1 MPPLFP
7 VALPVAL
14 PFALLV
20 ALLASGLASV
30 SASAADRDFA
40 SWLAEYRAGAISR
53 GLKPEWLDATLA
65 GMEPNLRVIELD
77 RNQPDDS
84 RATNLFS
91 DYLARRLTPDRIA
104 AGRTRYAELRPHLPR
119 LAADAGVPAEILLS
133 IWGMETSYGAVT
145 GNLDVPRA
153 LASLAWDG
161 RREALFTRELDAAV
175 RMVGTGQ
182 VSRERFRGSWAG
194 ATGQPQFLPSSYL
207 AHAADGD
214 GDGRADIWGSS
225 LDALASIGRYLSN
238 NGWVAGVPWGIA
250 VTVPAGF
257 DRQAVANPEKPKSCV
272 RPMEKHSRFLSV
284 AQWKERGIL
293 AAQWPPDD
301 VEMSLVEPDGPGNG
315 AWLASANFRALM
327 AYNCSNFYALSVG
340 MLGDAL
346 RP

>member
-1 MPPLFP
+1 MRWLLLF
-7 VALPVAL
+7 
-14 PFALLV
+14 
-20 ALLASGLASV
+20 LLAGPAV
-30 SASAADRDFA
+30 AADQDFDM
-40 SWLAEYRAGAISR
+40 WLKSYRAGAEAR
-53 GLKPEWLDATLA
+53 GLKPEWLDRTLA
-65 GMEPNLRVIELD
+65 GLTPNDQVIALD

-84 RATNLFS
+84 KAVNRFA
-91 DYLARRLTPDRIA
+91 DYLPKRLTPDRIA
-104 AGRTRYAELRPHLPR
+104 TGRARKAELQAQLPR
-119 LAADAGVPAEILLS
+119 IAGQTGVPAEVLLA

-225 LDALASIGRYLSN
+225 LDALASIGRYLAN
-238 NGWVAGVPWGIA
+238 NGWVSGVPWGMA
-250 VTVPAGF
+250 VAVPPGF
-257 DRQAVANPEKPKSCV
+257 DRATVANPEKPASCV
-272 RPMEKHSRFLSV
+272 RPMEKHSRFLPV
-284 AQWKERGIL
+284 REWKTKGFT
-293 AAQWPPDD
+293 AARWPDD
-301 VEMSLVEPDGPGNG
+301 GVAMSLVEPDGPGNG
-315 AWLASANFRALM
+315 AFLASANFRALM

-340 MLGDAL
+340 MLADAL
-346 RP
+346 D

>member
-1 MPPLFP
+1 M
-7 VALPVAL
+7 
-14 PFALLV
+14 
-20 ALLASGLASV
+20 
-30 SASAADRDFA
+30 RD
-40 SWLAEYRAGAISR
+40 YRAGAEAR
-53 GLKPEWLDATLA
+53 GLKPEWLEATLA
-65 GMEPNLRVIELD
+65 GVTANPQVIALD

-84 RATNLFS
+84 GRANRFA
-91 DYLARRLTPDRIA
+91 DYLPKRLTADRIA
-104 AGRTRYAELRPHLPR
+104 AGRAKAAALAGHLPR
-119 LAADAGVPAEILLS
+119 LSRESGVPAEILLA

-194 ATGQPQFLPSSYL
+194 ASGHPQFLPSSYL

-214 GDGRADIWGSS
+214 GDGRADIWGSP
-225 LDALASIGRYLSN
+225 LDALASIGRYLAN
-238 NGWVAGVPWGIA
+238 NGWVAGVPWGVA
-250 VTVPAGF
+250 VVVPAGF
-257 DRQAVANPEKPKSCV
+257 DRGAVANPEKPASCV
-272 RPMEKHSRFLSV
+272 RPMEKHSRFLTVKEWKAKGLV
-284 AQWKERGIL
+284 A
-293 AAQWPPDD
+293 AAWPADE
-301 VEMSLVEPDGPGNG
+301 VEMSLVEPDGPGAG
-315 AWLASANFRALM
+315 AWLASGNFRALM